1 MNMIKL
7 FSVLALLGGSVQ
19 AAKIAVIDSGTDL
32 SHNDLKN
39 KKWFNAKDID
49 DAVDNDDNGLI
60 DDVNGW
66 NFAENNNKL
75 YDKKYLG
82 TFSADV
88 YKFFEVQTRMM
99 KGEATDSDREWMTAA
114 RGNQQLIAELG
125 TFGNFVHGTHVAG
138 ITAKNADLAEVMV
151 LKIIPTKP
159 PISPKA
165 RQFKKLFDQYSAQFT
180 GVDSKIDAV
189 LKMAL
194 KGLATQQSKM
204 LGTIGQYVGKGK
216 ARVANCSFG
225 TSTHAVKVMIM
236 PTLLKLALRR
246 EPTEEE
252 LDTYSA
258 YFVNQAVEASK
269 AMPNAAKDTLFVI
282 AAGNDGMNNDVLPTS
297 PANLRMP
304 NTITVAATLAYQKI
318 ASFSN
323 YGETMVDVAAP
334 GVGILS
340 AIPGNQTLTVSGTS
354 QASPFVA
361 NVAALLTDANP
372 NLSNSDLK
380 KILMETSDLKD
391 FLKGKV
397 ASSGIVN
404 TDRAM
409 MAAKLS
415 LTMQLDQA
423 LSSARV
429 QINDVSTQSFSN
441 VKAADEAFV
450 LPLPSLL

>member
-1 MNMIKL
+1 
-7 FSVLALLGGSVQ
+7 
-19 AAKIAVIDSGTDL
+19 
-32 SHNDLKN
+32 
-39 KKWFNAKDID
+39 
-49 DAVDNDDNGLI
+49 
-60 DDVNGW
+60 
-66 NFAENNNKL
+66 
-75 YDKKYLG
+75 
-82 TFSADV
+82 
-88 YKFFEVQTRMM
+88 
-99 KGEATDSDREWMTAA
+99 
-114 RGNQQLIAELG
+114 
-125 TFGNFVHGTHVAG
+125 
-138 ITAKNADLAEVMV
+138 
-151 LKIIPTKP
+151 
-159 PISPKA
+159 
-165 RQFKKLFDQYSAQFT
+165 
-180 GVDSKIDAV
+180 
-189 LKMAL
+189 
-194 KGLATQQSKM
+194 
-204 LGTIGQYVGKGK
+204 
-216 ARVANCSFG
+216 
-225 TSTHAVKVMIM
+225 MIM

-380 KILMETSDLKD
+380 KILMETSDIKD